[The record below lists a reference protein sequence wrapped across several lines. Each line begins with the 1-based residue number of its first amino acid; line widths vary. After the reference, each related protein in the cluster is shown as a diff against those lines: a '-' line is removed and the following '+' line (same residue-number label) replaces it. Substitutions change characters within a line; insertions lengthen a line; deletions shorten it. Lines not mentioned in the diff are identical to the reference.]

1 MILNL
6 GLGATCFRTEWRAR
20 ANLRRLL
27 LRDSPGPLASRRRPV
42 CRNSHLE
49 SCTPGTRQYKVVRTG
64 TYQYILFWIHGGTRN
79 VKIVHTSTYRYVR
92 THDISMAVHTGM
104 YWYILYGTRRYEQ
117 VQGGTWWYK
126 EQYKEVQDSMY
137 WYVLVCTNPGP
148 TVQPGP
154 GMLPCG
160 WIRCCNSAR
169 AIALYW
175 RQVHLMT
182 ALQAQACFNQPL
194 VRPTL

>member
-1 MILNL
+1 MISQLCDI
-6 GLGATCFRTEWRAR
+6 TCDITVTQ
-20 ANLRRLL
+20 
-27 LRDSPGPLASRRRPV
+27 GSR
-42 CRNSHLE
+42 CLE

-64 TYQYILFWIHGGTRN
+64 TYQYILFWIRGGTRN

-104 YWYILYGTRRYEQ
+104 YRYVLFGTRRYEQ

-126 EQYKEVQDSMY
+126 EQYKEVRDSMY

-169 AIALYW
+169 PIALYW

-182 ALQAQACFNQPL
+182 AMQAQACFNQPL

>member
-1 MILNL
+1 
-6 GLGATCFRTEWRAR
+6 
-20 ANLRRLL
+20 
-27 LRDSPGPLASRRRPV
+27 
-42 CRNSHLE
+42 
-49 SCTPGTRQYKVVRTG
+49 
-64 TYQYILFWIHGGTRN
+64 
-79 VKIVHTSTYRYVR
+79 
-92 THDISMAVHTGM
+92 MAVHTGM
-104 YWYILYGTRRYEQ
+104 YRYVLFGTRRYEQ

-126 EQYKEVQDSMY
+126 EQYKEVRDSMY

-169 AIALYW
+169 PIALYW

-182 ALQAQACFNQPL
+182 AMQAQACFNQPL
-194 VRPTL
+194 VLPIGGAGIWGDTAEASAATFAAGASGAAGSAEGARRWRKGT

>member
-1 MILNL
+1 MARTCIYNTFPIHVFKSAIKKRSVLILHHFVD
-6 GLGATCFRTEWRAR
+6 C
-20 ANLRRLL
+20 
-27 LRDSPGPLASRRRPV
+27 PPP
-42 CRNSHLE
+42 HLE

-64 TYQYILFWIHGGTRN
+64 TYQYILFWIRGGTRN

-104 YWYILYGTRRYEQ
+104 YWYVLFGTRRYEQ

-126 EQYKEVQDSMY
+126 EQYKEVRDSMY

-169 AIALYW
+169 PIALY
-175 RQVHLMT
+175 
-182 ALQAQACFNQPL
+182 C
-194 VRPTL
+194 RPVYLITQ